1 MKNFIKT
8 WAYRFDATLGPCLI
22 VYAVMALINAQ
33 CIFQTKSNEFTGMGA
48 WFTAK
53 HLDFVFLGA
62 FIAIILI
69 HVMYLQRYYLYRTL
83 QRRLMILPQSRAAL
97 YFSEL
102 FTIFFTFLALAVIQ
116 GAFWLIALK
125 HFYDAQAMNLM
136 LASVY
141 ESALMQM
148 LFANGFTTFFVYL
161 SFLELAGFILLI
173 MCGDGRSFSLL
184 PRLAIVLIIAT
195 GFIYL
200 NFIDEKFYIFVPNLA
215 LATVMLRSSYDLYMH
230 NKAGV

>member
-1 MKNFIKT
+1 
-8 WAYRFDATLGPCLI
+8 
-22 VYAVMALINAQ
+22 
-33 CIFQTKSNEFTGMGA
+33 MGA

-69 HVMYLQRYYLYRTL
+69 HVMYLQRYYLYRPL

-173 MCGDGRSFSLL
+173 LCGRSFSLL

-215 LATVMLRSSYDLYMH
+215 LAIVMLRSSYDLYMH